1 MRNEQETFW
10 ESDFGDEYSKRNNI
24 EENYDKRVYE
34 FQKYIFKVDSI
45 NSVLEIGANVGTNL
59 KVLKSLYPKLELH
72 AVEINKDAAE
82 ALRDIIPNENIYNES
97 ISDVQLDRTFD
108 LVLSRGVLIH
118 IHPDNLESVYEKIYL
133 HSKKYILISEYFS
146 PEPVGISYR
155 GHKDKLFKRDFSKD
169 LRELYP
175 DLQLVD
181 YGFLYSGDQKYKLD
195 DLNWFLLEKT
205 K

>member
-72 AVEINKDAAE
+72 AVEINKQASQILSDKKICSVSNCTINDYE
-82 ALRDIIPNENIYNES
+82 PNKKYELS
-97 ISDVQLDRTFD
+97 
-108 LVLSRGVLIH
+108 LVKGVLIH
-118 IHPDNLESVYEKIYL
+118 LNPEELPLAY
-133 HSKKYILISEYFS
+133 KKYLK
-146 PEPVGISYR
+146 V
-155 GHKDKLFKRDFSKD
+155 
-169 LRELYP
+169 LRNI
-175 DLQLVD
+175 
-181 YGFLYSGDQKYKLD
+181 FL
-195 DLNWFLLEKT
+195 
-205 K
+205 

>member
-45 NSVLEIGANVGTNL
+45 NSVLEIGANVGINL

-205 K
+205 I